1 MSEDFICWIVCIFKY
16 KSLHQFY
23 LSQSAGLD
31 ESSRRS
37 PVASPWIVSPWT
49 PHTTTRLT
57 PLQKKQ
63 FCQYWCPPC
72 PTVQHVQHVH
82 VHILTCP
89 AEQSWL
95 ARQSAQREPSLQR
108 FRPPRKS
115 ERKLCSIQNIQ
126 ETEKYSWLRFFNV
139 GNIIS
144 LNCNFWALK
153 PLKTHFL
160 SHKLCLAPRHTSPA
174 QCTVCAWKQW
184 SSVSQTYELW

>member
-72 PTVQHVQHVH
+72 PTCPCPYPHLSRRA
-82 VHILTCP
+82 ILACQTI
-89 AEQSWL
+89 
-95 ARQSAQREPSLQR
+95 SATGAIVATVPTAKEIWEEVMLDPEYSRDR
-108 FRPPRKS
+108 
-115 ERKLCSIQNIQ
+115 
-126 ETEKYSWLRFFNV
+126 KYSSLRFLIWV
-139 GNIIS
+139 IIS
-144 LNCNFWALK
+144 FNCNFWAMR
-153 PLKTHFL
+153 PMKTHFL
-160 SHKLCLAPRHTSPA
+160 SRKLCLAPRYTSPA
-174 QCTVCAWKQW
+174 QCTVFAWKQW

>member
-72 PTVQHVQHVH
+72 PTCPCPY
-82 VHILTCP
+82 ILTCP

-95 ARQSAQREPSLQR
+95 ARQSAQREPLLQR

-115 ERKLCSIQNIQ
+115 ERKLCWIQNIQ

-139 GNIIS
+139 GKIS
-144 LNCNFWALK
+144 
-153 PLKTHFL
+153 FL
-160 SHKLCLAPRHTSPA
+160 SIAISEHWSQWRLTSYGASCVWHHVTLPRHSVRSVRENNGHLCLKHMNFG
-174 QCTVCAWKQW
+174 KI
-184 SSVSQTYELW
+184 L

>member
-72 PTVQHVQHVH
+72 PTCPCP
-82 VHILTCP
+82 TCP
-89 AEQSWL
+89 CPYPHLSRRAIL
-95 ARQSAQREPSLQR
+95 ACQTISATGAIVATVPTAKEIWEEIMLNPEYSRD
-108 FRPPRKS
+108 RKIF
-115 ERKLCSIQNIQ
+115 LAQ
-126 ETEKYSWLRFFNV
+126 FFNV

-153 PLKTHFL
+153 PVKTRDSKSGERGEHARAIFL
-160 SHKLCLAPRHTSPA
+160 PLLC
-174 QCTVCAWKQW
+174 
-184 SSVSQTYELW
+184 

>member
-1 MSEDFICWIVCIFKY
+1 MSEDFICQIVFKY
-16 KSLHQFY
+16 KSVHQFY
-23 LSQSAGLD
+23 LSQFSAGLD

-72 PTVQHVQHVH
+72 PTCPCPY
-82 VHILTCP
+82 ILTCP

-126 ETEKYSWLRFFNV
+126 ETEKYSWLRSFNV

-144 LNCNFWALK
+144 FNCNFWALK
-153 PLKTHFL
+153 PVKTRDSKSGERGEHARAIFL
-160 SHKLCLAPRHTSPA
+160 PLLC
-174 QCTVCAWKQW
+174 
-184 SSVSQTYELW
+184 